1 MALFLSIVA
10 VEIQIVTTNISDMG
24 IYFTL
29 IILISI
35 SAIFAYLNH
44 RFIKMPFVIGLFF
57 LSTILSLLI
66 ISSKLWNSSYYSE
79 IKAVIEHAD
88 ISDYILNIMLGFLL
102 FAGSLHIQWSNIQK
116 QWKPISLFAFAGVL
130 VSTVTVATLLYG
142 LCTVL
147 QAQLNFIYCLI
158 FGALISPTDPIAV
171 LGILTK
177 ANVPKKIE
185 STIVGESLFNDGIG
199 VVVFVALLTTLNS
212 TSGQIDYQNFVRLF
226 IQEAV
231 GGALFGLLLGFV
243 LHRMLRSIDNYET
256 EVLLTLAFVM
266 AGYASCIHFHISG
279 PLAMVIMG
287 LFVGNYKNKTAMSD
301 HTQEYVHKFW
311 NLLDVILNAI
321 LFIIIAFV
329 LVVINLKSTYM
340 IIGLV
345 SIFLV
350 LIARTV
356 VVYLPKIIFPR
367 FTNITSGEAKV
378 LVWGGLR
385 GGLSIALVLSLPS
398 GEPKELLTIATY
410 FCVVFS
416 ILVQGLTIEKLAR
429 QVALKLRH
437 EEKT

>member
-1 MALFLSIVA
+1 
-10 VEIQIVTTNISDMG
+10 MG

-57 LSTILSLLI
+57 LSTMLSLVI

-79 IKAVIEHAD
+79 IKDVIEHAD

-102 FAGSLHIQWSNIQK
+102 FAGSLHTEWSSIQR
-116 QWKPISLFAFAGVL
+116 QWKPISLFALAGVL
-130 VSTVTVATLLYG
+130 ISTITVATLLYS
-142 LCTVL
+142 LCIALHV
-147 QAQLNFIYCLI
+147 QLDFIYCLI

-185 STIVGESLFNDGIG
+185 STIVGESLFNDGVG
-199 VVVFVALLTTLNS
+199 VVVFVALLTTLKS
-212 TSGQIDYQNFVRLF
+212 ASGQIDYQNFASLF
-226 IQEAV
+226 IQEAL
-231 GGALFGLLLGFV
+231 GGALFGLLLGFI
-243 LHRMLRSIDNYET
+243 LHRLLRSIDNYET

-266 AGYASCIHFHISG
+266 AGYAACVHFHISG

-287 LFVGNYKNKTAMSD
+287 LFVGNYKNKKAMSD

-329 LVVINLKSTYM
+329 LVVIDLKSTYI

-345 SIFLV
+345 SIILV
-350 LIARTV
+350 LISRTV
-356 VVYLPKIIFPR
+356 VVYLPKFLFPR
-367 FTNITSGEAKV
+367 FTNINGGEAKI

-416 ILVQGLTIEKLAR
+416 ILIQGLTIEKLAKH
-429 QVALKLRH
+429 VALKLPRQDN
-437 EEKT
+437 